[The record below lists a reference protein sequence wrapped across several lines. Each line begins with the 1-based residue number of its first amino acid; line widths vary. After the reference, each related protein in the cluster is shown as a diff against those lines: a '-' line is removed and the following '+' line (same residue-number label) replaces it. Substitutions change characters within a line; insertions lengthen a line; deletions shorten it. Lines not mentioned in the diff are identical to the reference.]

1 MNKKL
6 PQLASIS
13 SLLPLAG
20 ASAAIDVYTATV
32 YLNDSGDIWY
42 LDGTSSST
50 AMFGKDDWGGAMSY
64 LGYTS
69 ALAAEVGFSG
79 GKVLNLT
86 PGATVSSAAFNFV
99 RSYLSAGYG
108 GTQYAFA
115 AWGDFTLDTPG
126 YFGFRFDNGGTDNY
140 GWAQIVRTQGV
151 GDYDWAI
158 TQWAYDDSGA
168 SIQVGA
174 VPEPSQA
181 AKMLGLLALG
191 AAGLARYRRSA
202 A

>member
-1 MNKKL
+1 
-6 PQLASIS
+6 
-13 SLLPLAG
+13 
-20 ASAAIDVYTATV
+20 
-32 YLNDSGDIWY
+32 
-42 LDGTSSST
+42 
-50 AMFGKDDWGGAMSY
+50 MFGKYSFGNSY
-64 LGYTS
+64 LGFSDS
-69 ALAAEVGFSG
+69 AFAAEVGVITD
-79 GKVLNLT
+79 KVANLA
-86 PGATVSSAAFNFV
+86 PGATVSSAAFDLFV
-99 RSYLSAGYG
+99 ISYLSAGYL
-108 GTQYAFA
+108 GTQYGFA
-115 AWGDFTLDTPG
+115 NWGDFTLDTPG
-126 YFGFRFDNGGTDNY
+126 YFGFKFYYGGTYNY

-191 AAGLARYRRSA
+191 VAGLARYRRSA